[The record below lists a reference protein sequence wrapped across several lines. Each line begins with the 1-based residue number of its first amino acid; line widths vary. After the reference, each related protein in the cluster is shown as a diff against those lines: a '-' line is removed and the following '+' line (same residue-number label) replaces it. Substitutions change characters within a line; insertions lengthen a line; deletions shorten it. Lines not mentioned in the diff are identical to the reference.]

1 MARRWRSLA
10 RRRGSDACV
19 NALMNEDRDRLN
31 SVICI
36 GVSVFLAILVFAVV
50 LLLPLL
56 PLKLSL

>member
-1 MARRWRSLA
+1 
-10 RRRGSDACV
+10 
-19 NALMNEDRDRLN
+19 MNEDRDRLN

-56 PLKLSL
+56 PLKLGL